1 VVIVLGGGKG
11 LEVGKIPFDFEDFL
25 VRRLSLKLVYF
36 ANLFYFLAF
45 L

>member
-1 VVIVLGGGKG
+1 VIIVLGGGKG
-11 LEVGKIPFDFEDFL
+11 LEVGKVSFDFEDFL

-36 ANLFYFLAF
+36 ANFFYFFAF